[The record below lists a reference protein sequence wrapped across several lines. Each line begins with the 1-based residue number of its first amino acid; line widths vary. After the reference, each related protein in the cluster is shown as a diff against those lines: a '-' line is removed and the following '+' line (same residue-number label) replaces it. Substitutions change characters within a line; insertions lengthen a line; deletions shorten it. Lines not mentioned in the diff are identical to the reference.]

1 MINCSVVLAYAPGD
15 GIYDPNSS
23 DFYNAGRELNQEKNI
38 PNITPEFSQ
47 LIEEKEATLYHEDGS
62 IKGTADYNHL
72 SHMPGYTTSY
82 NVGHWVAIDGYK
94 DDGNTIWIVDPI
106 NGCSAIS
113 WNTNVSKY
121 YSITLSKFTAFVAPR
136 GIFW

>member
-1 MINCSVVLAYAPGD
+1 MLYALLSLRVRATTSQGHGVLACGE
-15 GIYDPNSS
+15 S
-23 DFYNAGRELNQEKNI
+23 K
-38 PNITPEFSQ
+38 
-47 LIEEKEATLYHEDGS
+47 
-62 IKGTADYNHL
+62 ADYNHL

-121 YSITLSKFTAFVAPR
+121 YSITLSKFTAFVSPR